1 MSSRRE
7 AAGGSQSTSNAPRQ
21 NVYFVP
27 RDGIDREVITADIC
41 RYLGNDALVRPGTYQ
56 DPSTGQLMQ
65 GYHITAYRNLTSAM
79 IQSLKEDSA
88 RWDTERRSR
97 TAGSSSRFSG
107 QSGAAYEISEPS
119 YPKGSS
125 RDSYEIVLPR
135 YPGSDAP
142 GYSGGGS
149 SQQAYQQQY
158 DNRQSSG
165 GYASGQYSQGQSSFQ
180 SQSQGGD
187 RYAAQPVQGSTYP
200 SQAYGYVQQPEAGPP
215 YVNVGAHSRA
225 AESSSDRGYASGT
238 AYPAGTYPPQGQD
251 PRYYQGQSQSYAQ
264 PVDPVYGRGNQY
276 PTTSQA
282 EYSSAAQPVY
292 QYDHPQYQTAVQTP
306 TQDPRATTSSPIS
319 TQAQTGHSGSSSR
332 HHRDRDHR
340 ESSSRHSRRPN

>member
-1 MSSRRE
+1 
-7 AAGGSQSTSNAPRQ
+7 
-21 NVYFVP
+21 
-27 RDGIDREVITADIC
+27 
-41 RYLGNDALVRPGTYQ
+41 
-56 DPSTGQLMQ
+56 
-65 GYHITAYRNLTSAM
+65 M

-97 TAGSSSRFSG
+97 TAGTTAITRTCATSAQERTKSNCLPGSSSRFSG
-107 QSGAAYEISEPS
+107 QSGAAYEISAPS

-225 AESSSDRGYASGT
+225 AESSSDRGYASAGT

-282 EYSSAAQPVY
+282 EYSSSAQPVY